1 MQGAGESSKYVN
13 TEIEK
18 EIRQLVIER
27 IRTMPDNINISIGG
41 DSDYT
46 KEQIMKSVEI
56 GDDAGQQFIRMQM
69 DFLRAVTEGKV
80 YQENE

>member
-1 MQGAGESSKYVN
+1 
-13 TEIEK
+13 
-18 EIRQLVIER
+18 
-27 IRTMPDNINISIGG
+27 MPDNINISIGG